1 MRNKKVKA
9 VIAAMAISAMT
20 TVTAFAATRTV
31 TAPTITY
38 SSIDYGQE
46 IQITGQ
52 MTSSTAE
59 YLAVTQYAIYSN
71 RGSSTLTTGPKTT
84 TESNGA
90 ATSVTGSC
98 TYTLMNGDHKSYV
111 MAYNEGYFKVPGYQD
126 YILCE
131 TKSTKF

>member
-1 MRNKKVKA
+1 MKVA
-9 VIAAMAISAMT
+9 IATMAIGAMT

-31 TAPTITY
+31 TAPAITY

-59 YLAVTQYAIYSN
+59 YLAVTQYATYSN
-71 RGSSTLTTGPKTT
+71 RGSSTLSTGEKAT
-84 TESNGA
+84 TESDG
-90 ATSVTGSC
+90 TTTFLKGTC
-98 TYTLMNGDHKSYV
+98 TYTRLNGDHKTYV
-111 MAYNEGYFKVPGYQD
+111 MAYNEGYFKILGYQD